1 MAQLSVVNGATF
13 RSKWRT
19 FSNGF
24 PPSIWIMELPAFVLI
39 SFSLWEWRGGGGS
52 FMGGGKSHFVR
63 KKGKINSPLPLPALW
78 LHAVYL
84 WAINTIYKDA
94 VHTLVINCTMQNCIL
109 KKLS

>member
-1 MAQLSVVNGATF
+1 MAYVFQWFSALNLDYGIASFCAHFIQSVGVA
-13 RSKWRT
+13 
-19 FSNGF
+19 
-24 PPSIWIMELPAFVLI
+24 
-39 SFSLWEWRGGGGS
+39 RGVR
-52 FMGGGKSHFVR
+52 SHFVR

-109 KKLS
+109 KIVVTFLL